1 MATVNNNS
9 VRNNQVINDFGQKI
23 GGAHKDRAREA
34 ADRLRMVDPSGL
46 IAKPLAQVA
55 KLPDLRALYLAG
67 AITQEAARR
76 AWWLWSQIGPKP
88 AGSRPWRVR
97 DWAQAAA
104 GIIQAVAD
112 ILAYGDSQ
120 KSQLPDGA
128 REYQPADLFD
138 EEMNAANWP
147 AEDYKRGAYFVGRHW
162 MGCGF
167 SIHSHKSSYNKGFES
182 VAACVD
188 AIREKV
194 GSNADR
200 TPVAADFDIY
210 KTRATGVYFVAP
222 KSKPG
227 IKLMQF
233 DDFDA
238 AYNYRREHPEA
249 LAERLAELRNLP
261 AERHDWNRPRVGADY
276 RNGKDLTP
284 EAFADAFPFRGVEFG
299 NWVTQLERAA
309 NLNEC
314 ADALRD
320 MAAVIGIKP
329 EAVALGGSLAWAFGS
344 RGVGRA
350 LAHYETGRRVINLTK
365 KKGNGCVAHE
375 WFHALDNYLMIQAG
389 KPSLFMVADSRAY
402 GNCEKSQL
410 YTAAADLRCALQR
423 SEMYTRSKRIDELK
437 SKPYWATTTEMA
449 ARAFEAYILYKLE
462 AAGICNDYLVSITPE
477 SDYSRSECYPYPT
490 REEAAELAPLYDA
503 FIAAAFSEAERAP
516 IAEGVAY
523 GEAEKSQIS
532 ARLEEIRAAIL
543 AENVSYEETIY
554 LQEHAKYID
563 PSDTILLEWAGV
575 LEHQEDDE
583 APAVAA
589 SEPTNE
595 EPAAPSNGAQGSAY
609 GDSQKSQNSAKP
621 RRKSVHDIC
630 TQYCRLRDELIKQCY
645 PLNGVHLVR
654 ADKILEV
661 YERYINNI
669 HKFMKSDEWDQNKP
683 FIREFYMLYRR
694 PDVATLNKS
703 MHICEL
709 DEKEFIDVE
718 GKAHTYGGSSF
729 GFFIP
734 KKGWVSMPG
743 DDGLP
748 YSNSRETLKKIMDD
762 GGYINFDGFQFVWP
776 VMKGRD
782 RSQKPVQPAS
792 IARKEWLEFKVHAMK
807 VPLGCRQYVY
817 EFIEKSLISAPEGVE
832 WRIRHDSIWGIEL
845 KVDGVYFTVAY
856 AFGRGRFYF
865 DVIDVSSR
873 FPSGICSPLSWCRYL
888 DAAVSEHRIPMSWPR
903 PSQFYAVEY
912 HLPFDDDPVF
922 AG

>member
-34 ADRLRMVDPSGL
+34 AAALYGVDASAL
-46 IAKPLAQVA
+46 MLKPLSKVA

-67 AITQEAARR
+67 SIDEATARR

-320 MAAVIGIKP
+320 MAAMIGIKP

-490 REEAAELAPLYDA
+490 REEAAQLAPLFDA
-503 FIAAAFSEAERAP
+503 FLLAAFSEADRVSEQA
-516 IAEGVAY
+516 AEKAAVGAAY
-523 GEAEKSQIS
+523 GDGEKSQNAEAIR
-532 ARLEEIRAAIL
+532 ARIAEIRAAIL
-543 AENVSYEETIY
+543 EEYVSYEEIAY
-554 LQEHAKYID
+554 LSEHAQYID
-563 PSDTILLEWAGV
+563 PADTLLLEWANV
-575 LEHQEDDE
+575 PEHAEDE

-589 SEPTNE
+589 SEPMNDDPTPDSPN
-595 EPAAPSNGAQGSAY
+595 NGAQGAPY
-609 GDSQKSQNSAKP
+609 GDAQKSQISENLPTSIKEWETSA
-621 RRKSVHDIC
+621 
-630 TQYCRLRDELIKQCY
+630 LRDEVEQI
-645 PLNGVHLVR
+645 
-654 ADKILEV
+654 A
-661 YERYINNI
+661 
-669 HKFMKSDEWDQNKP
+669 
-683 FIREFYMLYRR
+683 REL
-694 PDVATLNKS
+694 
-703 MHICEL
+703 
-709 DEKEFIDVE
+709 
-718 GKAHTYGGSSF
+718 G
-729 GFFIP
+729 FIP
-734 KKGWVSMPG
+734 SRYCPSTLFFLRDKDGKPELNSKGEALTVSMCPSYPA
-743 DDGLP
+743 GLNAMP
-748 YSNSRETLKKIMDD
+748 AMWHRK
-762 GGYINFDGFQFVWP
+762 GYINRVLSSYWSVGVEASTKEYSAGKFNP
-776 VMKGRD
+776 TE
-782 RSQKPVQPAS
+782 KPD
-792 IARKEWLEFKVHAMK
+792 
-807 VPLGCRQYVY
+807 
-817 EFIEKSLISAPEGVE
+817 PEGRRMVINFDWMLE
-832 WRIRHDSIWGIEL
+832 ATADNFRRIMEEILRRFRHQE
-845 KVDGVYFTVAY
+845 VAT
-856 AFGRGRFYF
+856 
-865 DVIDVSSR
+865 I
-873 FPSGICSPLSWCRYL
+873 
-888 DAAVSEHRIPMSWPR
+888 
-903 PSQFYAVEY
+903 
-912 HLPFDDDPVF
+912 
-922 AG
+922 